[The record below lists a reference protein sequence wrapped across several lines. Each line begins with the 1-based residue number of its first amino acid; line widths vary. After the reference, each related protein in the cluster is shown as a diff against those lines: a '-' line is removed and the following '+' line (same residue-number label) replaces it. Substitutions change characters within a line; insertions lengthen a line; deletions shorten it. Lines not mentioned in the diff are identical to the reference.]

1 MEQRCKIGGESLR
14 NRNSVNEDRISEL
27 PEALLLE
34 ILSSLPTENV
44 IATSVLSKRWRSLWK
59 MVPKLEFDSKI
70 HKSEHHR
77 FSEIVCRSLL
87 SHKAPVLESLSLVVR
102 DKTEALD
109 IGIWVG
115 IAFSHHVRKFVLD
128 LWNKGERL
136 VKFPSVLCSCSNTL
150 EVLILEDIIIDL
162 PSRVC
167 FKSLRELHLYYV
179 EFKDD
184 ESVFNLLCGCP
195 TLQDLVVFRHPN
207 MDMVDTFTI
216 AVPSLQRLTIEENN
230 AVMREGGY
238 VINAPSLKY
247 LNIKGFS
254 GLECFLVENAPEL
267 VEAKI
272 IYVSEITYEKI
283 LESLTSAKRLSLRIS
298 PLEIKYPT
306 GIIFYRLL
314 YLELTT
320 NESEWWNLLSLMLDG
335 SPQLQNLKL
344 IDSWPYRDKDCL
356 VDWKW
361 NQPKRVPECL
371 LLHLETFVW
380 TKYEW
385 QREEE
390 KEVAA
395 YILKN
400 ARRLKKATISTKPIE
415 SKQLEKLEKRREMLN
430 ELASEVKASVSC
442 QLVFEAD

>member
-128 LWNKGERL
+128 LWNKGE
-136 VKFPSVLCSCSNTL
+136 
-150 EVLILEDIIIDL
+150 
-162 PSRVC
+162 
-167 FKSLRELHLYYV
+167 RELHLYYV

-442 QLVFEAD
+442 QLVFEADTFSYRHSGPRRVVVPHTFSVTLGTTEKE